1 LFQKIKNI
9 GGRMNQTKITLLVI
23 NDGESFTDLEDL
35 KSRKNYQELEEKIN
49 LPNDDLK
56 IGNVI
61 ELENEKW
68 ITHNQIMVI
77 DLKSDPMQIFVEEIQ
92 KFKKQTIIK

>member
-1 LFQKIKNI
+1 
-9 GGRMNQTKITLLVI
+9 MNETEVKLLVI
-23 NDGESFTDLEDL
+23 NDGESFTDLGDL
-35 KSRKNYQELEEKIN
+35 KSRKNYKELEDKIS
-49 LPNDDLK
+49 LPSDNLK

-77 DLKSDPMQIFVEEIQ
+77 DLEPNPVQVFVEEIQ
-92 KFKKQTIIK
+92 KLKKQTIVK

>member
-1 LFQKIKNI
+1 
-9 GGRMNQTKITLLVI
+9 MNQTKITLLVI

-49 LPNDDLK
+49 LPSDDLK

-92 KFKKQTIIK
+92 KFKKQTIVK

>member
-1 LFQKIKNI
+1 
-9 GGRMNQTKITLLVI
+9 MNQTKITLLVI

-49 LPNDDLK
+49 LPSDDLK

-92 KFKKQTIIK
+92 KLKKQTIVK